1 MSICCSIKSL
11 LSQFTIIVGFS
22 LFFAPVLL
30 ASELPEV
37 STIEVGILAGGW
49 APFQRWDGKVAS
61 GFSVELMEQLAKK
74 LDYRIAWHAY
84 PDGDAMYA
92 DICSGKIDILLDAFN
107 AEGRP
112 CVTYSLPYYTSPTVV
127 VVRQDSALFRDV
139 SRLQSASI
147 AIEKG
152 FMTEKLVKLHYP
164 KVTPRLFLDTRS
176 ALQAVEQG
184 RADAYI
190 GNLYV
195 ANLFI
200 KRHPALAVVAQSPLL
215 METLHLGVA
224 SQNKTLSTR
233 LNTAIQALTVETRSE
248 LEKRWLGENLVP
260 NFMGHSNFL
269 LRPDE
274 RAWLSALPPLKLGL
288 SPGWMPFYYR
298 DRDDNLVGMA
308 VDYLALLQEKLG
320 LAYSRVPVQ
329 SWPDLQQQLLHHDVD
344 LVVLPTRIIDRL
356 IGWHASQP
364 FASFPMVLVTASG
377 TPTIGDITDLTGKRL
392 LLTDG
397 MLIPQIKAL
406 LPDVTIKVTSNASE
420 GLAAV
425 AAGKG
430 DAYIGNLVVVSRL
443 IAEQFEDQ
451 LNIAAP
457 SPFKDELVVAVREPY
472 TPLLPLV
479 NRVLASMSDKE
490 RRQIRNTW
498 LALNYSEG
506 VPWQQLMRTLIPLG
520 SGITLFILVICIA
533 YWRLRQEIT
542 RRRQVELALAR
553 AKERA
558 ESAAAMK
565 GEFLA
570 TMSHEIRT
578 PMNGII
584 GMAEQL
590 TFTDLTQD
598 QRQMVEVINRGAQG
612 LHALLDN
619 VLDFA
624 KLEAGKM
631 QLEQAPFLV
640 RDLLDSVLT
649 MTVSEVHRKGLRVY
663 LWADAGVAARVSGD
677 VLRLRQ
683 ILFNFVSN
691 AIKFT
696 ERGFIEIS
704 VQLLAQREGQQQLR
718 FGVRD
723 SGIGMTPEARDRI
736 FNAFEQAES
745 STTRSYG
752 GTGLGLS
759 ICQTLATLMGGEIR
773 LESAPGLGTFITLE
787 VRLPVLA
794 QREPDLRLNGVQA
807 CIELHDEKL
816 CHTLLLHLDAL
827 GVTRTSKSGDAQLRF
842 TDHEFAAKGIIRVL
856 PLSTPLG
863 YRCDEGGYI
872 LNSNPMTW
880 HAVREVCY
888 RQFGLSDRAATKA
901 IRKSAPMLPCRV
913 LLVEDNSLNQSLVI
927 RQLRQ
932 LELSCDLAEHGQQAL
947 EMVAQHPYDLVLC
960 DCQMPV
966 MDGYEFTRRIRA
978 AEKGERLLIIAMTA
992 NVLPEQ
998 AERCFA
1004 AGMDDLLGKPVLL
1017 DALRQMLQKWQIMPS
1032 PTLIDIA
1039 AMEAFFGHGDKL
1051 RQMFPFFRQDLEQ
1064 SMAQVPL
1071 DDNALAN
1078 WVHRQA
1084 GTISMMMAP
1093 ELAEQAWRLEEKIR
1107 QFGSPAC
1114 ADELTCFRAQLQQI
1128 VDELTL
1134 LSEKGHSVIEG
1145 ELE

>member
-1 MSICCSIKSL
+1 MSLIKR
-11 LSQFTIIVGFS
+11 FIIIVSVLFLTPAVLAKSGPS
-22 LFFAPVLL
+22 LP
-30 ASELPEV
+30 
-37 STIEVGILAGGW
+37 TIEVGILAGGW
-49 APFQRWDGKVAS
+49 GPFQQWDGKVAT

-74 LDYRIAWHAY
+74 LDYRIAWQVY
-84 PDGDAMYA
+84 PDWEAMYTDA
-92 DICSGKIDILLDAFN
+92 CSGKLDILLDAFN
-107 AEGRP
+107 SEVRQ
-112 CVTYSLPYYTSPTVV
+112 CITYSLPYYTSPTVV

-152 FMTEKLVKLHYP
+152 FLTEKLVKLHYP
-164 KVTPRLFLDTRS
+164 NVKPRLFVDTRR

-190 GNLYV
+190 GNLHV

-200 KRHPALAVVAQSPLL
+200 ERHPALAVVAQSPLL
-215 METLHLGVA
+215 METLHLGIA
-224 SQNKTLSTR
+224 SRKHTLAIR
-233 LNTAIQALTVETRSE
+233 LDTAIQALTVEARSE
-248 LEKRWLGENLVP
+248 LEKRWLGESLEP

-274 RAWLSALPPLKLGL
+274 RGWLSTLPPLKLGL
-288 SPGWMPFYYR
+288 IPGWVPFSYH
-298 DRDDNLVGMA
+298 DEDGNSVGLIA
-308 VDYLALLQEKLG
+308 DYLKVLQEKLG
-320 LAYSRVPVQ
+320 LAYSSVPVQ
-329 SWPDLQQQLLHHDVD
+329 SWPELQQLLLHHDVD
-344 LVVLPTRIIDRL
+344 LAVLPARIIERL
-356 IGWHASQP
+356 VGWHASEP
-364 FASFPMVLVTASG
+364 FASFPLVLVTARGSL
-377 TPTIGDITDLTGKRL
+377 PIGDLSDLAGKQL

-397 MLIPQIKAL
+397 MLIPELRAL
-406 LPDVTIKVTSNASE
+406 VPDLKLITTKSANE
-420 GLAAV
+420 GLARV
-425 AAGKG
+425 AAGEG

-443 IAEQFEDQ
+443 VTEQFDDR
-451 LNIAAP
+451 LHIAAP
-457 SPFKDELVVAVREPY
+457 TPFKDELAVAVREPY
-472 TPLLPLV
+472 SPLLPLV

-490 RRQIRNTW
+490 KRQIRNSW

-506 VPWQQLMRTLIPLG
+506 IPRAKLVRTLLPAG
-520 SGITLFILVICIA
+520 MAITLFILVLSVA
-533 YWRLRQEIT
+533 YWRLRQEIV
-542 RRRQVELALAR
+542 RRHQVEAALAR
-553 AKERA
+553 AKTKA
-558 ESAAAMK
+558 ESAATQK

-578 PMNGII
+578 PLNAIVGFS
-584 GMAEQL
+584 E
-590 TFTDLTQD
+590 LTQD

-612 LHALLDN
+612 LHALIDN

-631 QLEQAPFLV
+631 QLEDAPFLI
-640 RDLLDSVLT
+640 RELIDSVLT

-677 VLRLRQ
+677 ALRLRQ

-704 VQLLAQREGQQQLR
+704 VQLLSQEERQQQLC

-723 SGIGMTPEARDRI
+723 SGIGMSAEALGRI
-736 FNAFEQAES
+736 FNAFEQAER

-773 LESAPGLGTFITLE
+773 LESAPGLGTFISLT
-787 VRLPVLA
+787 VTLPVLA
-794 QREPDLRLNGVQA
+794 QREPDLRLNGMQA
-807 CIELHDEKL
+807 HIDLHDDKL

-827 GVTRTSKSGDAQLRF
+827 GVTRTLESGDAQLRF
-842 TDHEFAAKGIIRVL
+842 TDHELAGNGLIRVL
-856 PLSTPLG
+856 PLATPLG

-888 RQFGLSDRAATKA
+888 RQLGLSDGTATKA
-901 IRKSAPMLPCRV
+901 MRKSAPMQPCRV
-913 LLVEDNSLNQSLVI
+913 LLVEDNPLNQSLVI

-932 LELSCDLAEHGQQAL
+932 LGMNCDVAEHGQQAL
-947 EMVAQHPYDLVLC
+947 EMVAQHPYELVLC

-978 AEKGERLLIIAMTA
+978 AEKGERQLIIAMTA

-1017 DALRQMLQKWQIMPS
+1017 AGLRQMLQKWQILS
-1032 PTLIDIA
+1032 APTLIDIA

-1051 RQMFPFFRQDLEQ
+1051 RQMFPLFRQELEQ
-1064 SMAQVPL
+1064 SMAQAPL

-1114 ADELTCFRAQLQQI
+1114 TDELTRFRAQLQQI
-1128 VDELTL
+1128 IDELTL

>member
-1 MSICCSIKSL
+1 MRIHKLYLSVISNLIIILYMLLHPCVALATDVHTVPVIK
-11 LSQFTIIVGFS
+11 VG
-22 LFFAPVLL
+22 V
-30 ASELPEV
+30 
-37 STIEVGILAGGW
+37 LAGGW
-49 APFQRWDGKVAS
+49 GPFQQWDGKGAA
-61 GFSVELMEQLAKK
+61 GFSVELMEKLARK
-74 LDYRIAWHAY
+74 LDYRIAWAVY
-84 PDGDAMYA
+84 PDWISMYT
-92 DICSGKIDILLDAFN
+92 DVCNDKVDILLDSFSSDI
-107 AEGRP
+107 RP
-112 CVTYSLPYYTSPTVV
+112 CISYSLPYYTSPTVV
-127 VVRQDSALFRDV
+127 VVRQDSPLFRNV
-139 SRLQSASI
+139 SSLQSASI

-152 FMTEKLVKLHYP
+152 FLTEKLVKLHYP
-164 KVTPRLFLDTRS
+164 NVKPHLVVDTRS
-176 ALQAVEQG
+176 ALQAVELG
-184 RADAYI
+184 DADAYI
-190 GNLYV
+190 GNLHV

-200 KRHPALAVVAQSPLL
+200 ERHPALAVVAQSPLL
-215 METLHLGVA
+215 METLHLGV
-224 SQNKTLSTR
+224 NRKKRTLAIR
-233 LNTAIQALTVETRSE
+233 LDTAIQALTVEARSE
-248 LEKRWLGENLVP
+248 LEKRWLGESLEP

-269 LRPDE
+269 MRPDE
-274 RAWLSALPPLKLGL
+274 RAWLSTLPPLKLGL
-288 SPGWMPFYYR
+288 IPGWVPFSYH
-298 DRDDNLVGMA
+298 DENGLPVGLM
-308 VDYLALLQEKLG
+308 VDYLDVLQEKLG
-320 LAYSRVPVQ
+320 LAYSRASVQ
-329 SWPDLQQQLLHHDVD
+329 SWPELQQLLLHHDVD
-344 LVVLPTRIIDRL
+344 LAVLPIRIIERL
-356 IGWHASQP
+356 VGWHASRS
-364 FASFPMVLVTASG
+364 FESFPMVLVTARGSL
-377 TPTIGDITDLTGKRL
+377 PIGDLSDLAGKKL
-392 LLTDG
+392 LLTDS
-397 MLIPQIKAL
+397 MLIPQLRAL
-406 LPDVTIKVTSNASE
+406 VPDLKLITTKSASE
-420 GLAAV
+420 GLARI
-425 AAGKG
+425 AAGQG

-443 IAEQFEDQ
+443 ITEQFDDR
-451 LNIAAP
+451 LHIAAP
-457 SPFKDELVVAVREPY
+457 TPFKDELAVAVREPY
-472 TPLLPLV
+472 VPLLPLV

-490 RRQIRNTW
+490 QRQIRNSW

-506 VPWQQLMRTLIPLG
+506 IPRAKLVRTLLPAG
-520 SGITLFILVICIA
+520 GAITLFILVLSVA
-533 YWRLRQEIT
+533 YWRLRQEIV
-542 RRRQVELALAR
+542 RRHQVEAALAR
-553 AKERA
+553 AKAKA
-558 ESAAAMK
+558 ESAATQK

-578 PMNGII
+578 PMNGIV

-590 TFTDLTQD
+590 TFTELTQD

-612 LHALLDN
+612 LHALIDN

-631 QLEQAPFLV
+631 QLEEAPFLV
-640 RDLLDSVLT
+640 RELLDSVLI

-677 VLRLRQ
+677 ALRLRQ

-704 VQLLAQREGQQQLR
+704 VQLLSQGEGQQQLR

-723 SGIGMTPEARDRI
+723 SGIGMSPEALGRI

-773 LESAPGLGTFITLE
+773 LESAPGLGTFISLT
-787 VRLPVLA
+787 VTLPVLA

-807 CIELHDEKL
+807 HIDLHDDKL

-827 GVTRTSKSGDAQLRF
+827 GVTRTSESGDAHLRF
-842 TDHEFAAKGIIRVL
+842 TDHELAGNGLIRVL
-856 PLSTPLG
+856 PLATPLG
-863 YRCDEGGYI
+863 YRCDEEGYT

-888 RQFGLSDRAATKA
+888 CQLGLSDGTATKA
-901 IRKSAPMLPCRV
+901 MRKSAPMQPCRV
-913 LLVEDNSLNQSLVI
+913 LLVEDNPLNQSLVI

-932 LELSCDLAEHGQQAL
+932 LGMNCDVAEHGQQAL
-947 EMVAQHPYDLVLC
+947 EMVAQHPYELVLC

-998 AERCFA
+998 AQRCFA

-1017 DALRQMLQKWQIMPS
+1017 DVLRQMLQKWRILTA

-1051 RQMFPFFRQDLEQ
+1051 QQMFPLFRQELEQ
-1064 SMAQVPL
+1064 SMVQEPL

-1114 ADELTCFRAQLQQI
+1114 TDELTRFRAQLQQI